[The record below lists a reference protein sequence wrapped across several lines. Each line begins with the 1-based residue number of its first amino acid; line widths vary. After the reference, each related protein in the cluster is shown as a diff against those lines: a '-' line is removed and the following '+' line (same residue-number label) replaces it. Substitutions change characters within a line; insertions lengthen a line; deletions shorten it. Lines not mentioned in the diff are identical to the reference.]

1 LTEEVKAEPAA
12 NEAVKEDRDVELSSV
27 ASEPIIA
34 DHEELSQVV
43 GDDQQE
49 QSEEP
54 EQLEE
59 DATLAPSLGSDAL
72 VTEQKS
78 LLVAFAPVD
87 VADPIKD
94 VPGVESEAPE
104 A

>member
-1 LTEEVKAEPAA
+1 LTEEVKAEPTAT
-12 NEAVKEDRDVELSSV
+12 EAVKEERDVELSSV
-27 ASEPIIA
+27 ASEPITT
-34 DHEELSQVV
+34 DHKELSQVV

-59 DATLAPSLGSDAL
+59 DAAPAPSLGSDAP

-78 LLVAFAPVD
+78 LPVAFAPVD
-87 VADPIKD
+87 VVDPVKD
-94 VPGVESEAPE
+94 VPSVETEASEA
-104 A
+104 

>member
-43 GDDQQE
+43 GDDQ
-49 QSEEP
+49 
-54 EQLEE
+54 
-59 DATLAPSLGSDAL
+59 
-72 VTEQKS
+72 
-78 LLVAFAPVD
+78 
-87 VADPIKD
+87 
-94 VPGVESEAPE
+94 
-104 A
+104 